1 MPVEMVMK
9 YPISVEHDRDI
20 RSREFILCITHA
32 KTEIVSHG
40 AIAGSSEV
48 QTFDQNNTSTCIR
61 VPFEEVGMFALNLV
75 NNLAASGVQLPSM
88 NGEVKRMEDM
98 LKAQAEEIKFL
109 RALVNK
115 SVTYHTSFGEPIEA
129 VAEETRR

>member
-20 RSREFILCITHA
+20 RTREFILCITHA
-32 KTEIVSHG
+32 KTEIVTHG
-40 AIAGSSEV
+40 AMVGNNEV
-48 QTFDQNNTSTCIR
+48 QSFDQNNTSTCIR